1 MKLGYNTNGLAFHR
15 WQDALDLIA
24 DAGFRSVA
32 ITVDHGFLNPFGDR
46 LAEETESVGRRIER
60 LGLSSVIETGA
71 RFLLDPR
78 TKHEPTLVSAT
89 PEARTVRFDFL
100 CRCVEIARQLESECL
115 SFWSGSLRD
124 TADND
129 NAWHWLVDA
138 CRRLADYAGARGVR
152 LAFEPEPGMLVAR
165 MADFDRLWA
174 EVGRPDFGLTLD
186 LGHVHCLGDGPID
199 ECVRKYSDRLYNVH
213 IEDMRRGIHEHLRFG
228 EGEIEFAPVL
238 AALRECGY
246 AGGVHVELSRH
257 SHIAP
262 EVLAESFQFLNSLLQ
277 RNAAR

>member
-1 MKLGYNTNGLAFHR
+1 
-15 WQDALDLIA
+15 
-24 DAGFRSVA
+24 
-32 ITVDHGFLNPFGDR
+32 
-46 LAEETESVGRRIER
+46 
-60 LGLSSVIETGA
+60 
-71 RFLLDPR
+71 
-78 TKHEPTLVSAT
+78 
-89 PEARTVRFDFL
+89 
-100 CRCVEIARQLESECL
+100 
-115 SFWSGSLRD
+115 
-124 TADND
+124 
-129 NAWHWLVDA
+129 
-138 CRRLADYAGARGVR
+138 
-152 LAFEPEPGMLVAR
+152 MLVAR